1 MDKTEILSLDKTT
14 VFEKV
19 NVKKNIKLKIII
31 TIISVIFILLISFP
45 YIRDT
50 FLINPKDV
58 FNKSIDYVSNIVTS
72 INYNSSYDINFKMNT
87 NNPNLKEFNDYSFGL
102 SSNIDKIFNTKL
114 YMKDSFNNEYSYELF
129 IKDKDLYHKFS
140 NHENIIK
147 YGSLDNG
154 VNVKKIDV
162 NYLVKKLSKTIKQN
176 LSNENF
182 SKKIVTKIIN
192 GKKVKLI
199 KLTYNKNENDIK
211 NIYDELHKDEQFKE
225 LFNNYNL
232 DYKTII
238 NNIDKEINI
247 YVKDGMF
254 SGLDLNNLHYY
265 RGNGFELNYKNL
277 IVKGELLNNKNEI
290 NIIKDK
296 KLIGHLTVHEISKD
310 KITLDYNIDDVK
322 GMFNYNNNNIKLLI
336 KSKYETTLDI
346 NIKKNKT
353 KPILLNN
360 TYTPLNEEEMIK
372 IVDSFTESLKTI
384 PIYQYLK

>member
-58 FNKSIDYVSNIVTS
+58 FNKSIDYISNII
-72 INYNSSYDINFKMNT
+72 INLDYNNSYDMNIKMNT
-87 NNPNLKEFNDYSFGL
+87 NNPNLKEFNNYTFGL
-102 SSNIDKIFNTKL
+102 STNIDKIFNTKL

-147 YGSLDNG
+147 YGSLDSD
-154 VNVKKIDV
+154 VNIKKI
-162 NYLVKKLSKTIKQN
+162 NIKNLVKKLSKTIKNN
-176 LSNENF
+176 LSSKNF
-182 SKKIVTKIIN
+182 SKTIVTKKIN

-199 KLTYNKNENDIK
+199 KLTYNKDKKDIK
-211 NIYDELHKDEQFKE
+211 NIYDELYKDKQFIK
-225 LFNNYNL
+225 LFKQYNIN
-232 DYKTII
+232 YKTIVD
-238 NNIDKEINI
+238 NIDKEINI
-247 YVKDGMF
+247 YVKDGKF
-254 SGLDLNNLHYY
+254 SGLDLNGMHYY
-265 RGNGFELNYKNL
+265 IGNGFELKYKNIL
-277 IVKGELLNNKNEI
+277 IKGELLNNKNEI

>member
-58 FNKSIDYVSNIVTS
+58 FNKSIDYISNII
-72 INYNSSYDINFKMNT
+72 INLDYNNSYDMNIKMNT
-87 NNPNLKEFNDYSFGL
+87 NNPNLKEFNNYTFGI

-114 YMKDSFNNEYSYELF
+114 YMKDFFNNEYSYELF

-147 YGSLDNG
+147 YGSLDND
-154 VNVKKIDV
+154 VNIKKIDIK
-162 NYLVKKLSKTIKQN
+162 YLVKKLSKTIKQN

-182 SKKIVTKIIN
+182 SKKTVTKIIN

-199 KLTYNKNENDIK
+199 KLTYNKDENDIK
-211 NIYDELHKDEQFKE
+211 KIYGELYKDEQFKE
-225 LFNNYNL
+225 LFKNYNI
-232 DYKTII
+232 DYKKII

-247 YVKDGMF
+247 YVKDGKF
-254 SGLDLNNLHYY
+254 SGFDLNGIHYY
-265 RGNGFELNYKNL
+265 RGNGFELKYKNL
-277 IVKGELLNNKNEI
+277 LVKGELLNNKKEI
-290 NIIKDK
+290 NIIKHK

-310 KITLDYNIDDVK
+310 KITFDYNINDVK
-322 GMFNYNNNNIKLLI
+322 GIFNYNKNNIKLLI
-336 KSKYETTLDI
+336 SNKYETTLDI
-346 NIKKNKT
+346 NIKENENKT
-353 KPILLNN
+353 VDLNN
-360 TYTPLNEEEMIK
+360 TYTPLNEDEMIK
-372 IVDSFTESLKTI
+372 IVDSFTESLKNT
-384 PIYQYLK
+384 PIYKYLN